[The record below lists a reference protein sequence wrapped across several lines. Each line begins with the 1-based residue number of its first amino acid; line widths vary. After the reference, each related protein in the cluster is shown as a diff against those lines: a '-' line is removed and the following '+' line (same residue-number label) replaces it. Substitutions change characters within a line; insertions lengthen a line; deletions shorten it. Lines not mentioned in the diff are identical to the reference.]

1 MSAAKMCSDATAPT
15 QFVSIRH
22 ARRLSVRL
30 AARLVR
36 SSLPYRAESQATQQK
51 TPPHLRHTAEN

>member
-22 ARRLSVRL
+22 ARRLS
-30 AARLVR
+30 ARLVR

>member
-1 MSAAKMCSDATAPT
+1 MCSDATAPT